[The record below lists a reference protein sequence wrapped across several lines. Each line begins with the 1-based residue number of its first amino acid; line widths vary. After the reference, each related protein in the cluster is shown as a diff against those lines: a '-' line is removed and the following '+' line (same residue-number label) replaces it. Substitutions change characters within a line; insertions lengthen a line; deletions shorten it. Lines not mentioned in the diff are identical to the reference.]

1 MKKYILP
8 ALAIAAMMVSCN
20 NQSPKMD
27 EQPAAVSA
35 DGLKIAYVEVDS
47 LMTQYNFAKDY
58 SVTLQKQS
66 NNARNTLNQKGNALQ
81 AAVANF
87 QQKVN
92 NNGFTSR
99 EQAAS
104 QQAAIERQQ
113 RDLQEL
119 QARLEGELA
128 NQTAKFNEA
137 LRDSLQNFLK
147 DYNNDKK
154 YDMILAK
161 SGDNILM
168 ANKRFDITQD
178 VINGLNKR
186 YKPSAKP
193 AADEKKARL
202 WLKRALA
209 HENKGPEIL
218 AKIRKKAAEGD
229 DDAKRML
236 KLVGK

>member
-27 EQPAAVSA
+27 EHPAAVSA

-154 YDMILAK
+154 YDMIMAK

-193 AADEKKARL
+193 AADEKKAD
-202 WLKRALA
+202 
-209 HENKGPEIL
+209 E
-218 AKIRKKAAEGD
+218 KKADE
-229 DDAKRML
+229 K
-236 KLVGK
+236 K

>member
-1 MKKYILP
+1 MKKYIFS

-27 EQPAAVSA
+27 DQPAAAASG

-47 LMTQYNFAKDY
+47 LMTQYTFAKDY
-58 SVTLQKQS
+58 SVTLQKKS

-81 AAVANF
+81 AAAANF
-87 QQKVN
+87 QQKLN
-92 NNGFTSR
+92 NNGFQSR

-119 QARLEGELA
+119 QARLENELA
-128 NQTAKFNEA
+128 SETAKFNEA

-147 DYNNDKK
+147 VYNKDKK
-154 YDMILAK
+154 YDLILAK
-161 SGDNILM
+161 SGDNILI
-168 ANKRFDITQD
+168 ADKKLDVTQD
-178 VINGLNKR
+178 VSNGLNKR

-193 AADEKKARL
+193 AAEAKDEAKAEKK
-202 WLKRALA
+202 
-209 HENKGPEIL
+209 
-218 AKIRKKAAEGD
+218 
-229 DDAKRML
+229 
-236 KLVGK
+236 